1 MATETRTSE
10 QGNVFDA
17 SLVREFLLTAL
28 SRDPVSEA
36 VDEML
41 FEHVAEG
48 RSHIS
53 VVSESLKPFIEE
65 ILAVASS
72 EDWRYIAEVLVR
84 DAREA
89 LEDQVMTETDP
100 GYLRERLA
108 SILGGRDSVAR
119 YRVRWIVRQISRRV
133 GIGPAEVLANAQ
145 ADAGALKAAADQ
157 GVPSAPSIRS
167 DVKVIVTGEVASA
180 LIARAG
186 HPDRHGEGS
195 WPLRDG
201 TRTANPQRALTDAL
215 VTLAEGS
222 EAGAEQSSAP
232 PSAAPE
238 AADQSQAFVRPLTT
252 EEALG
257 LLRKGEKTEHPATR
271 ARAAVLLASNA
282 GHAPE
287 EIASRLDVVVLP
299 EVHKIIAEFNE
310 RGLAS
315 LDLPR

>member
-17 SLVREFLLTAL
+17 SLVREFLLMAL

-41 FEHVAEG
+41 FEHVVEG
-48 RSHIS
+48 RHHASVIS
-53 VVSESLKPFIEE
+53 ASLKPLIEE
-65 ILAVASS
+65 VLAVASS
-72 EDWRYIAEVLVR
+72 EDWRYITEDLVR

-89 LEDQVMTETDP
+89 LDDQVMTETDP
-100 GYLRERLA
+100 GHLRERLA
-108 SILGGRDSVAR
+108 TMFGSSDSVVR
-119 YRVRWIVRQISRRV
+119 CRMRWIVRQISRLV
-133 GIGPAEVLANAQ
+133 GIGRKEVLANAQ
-145 ADAGALKAAADQ
+145 ADADALKAAADQ
-157 GVPSAPSIRS
+157 GALSAPPIRS

-186 HPDRHGEGS
+186 RADRHGEGS

-222 EAGAEQSSAP
+222 EAVGAEQGGAP
-232 PSAAPE
+232 PVIPE
-238 AADQSQAFVRPLTT
+238 NADQSRAVVRPLAVG
-252 EEALG
+252 EAFA
-257 LLRKGEKTEHPATR
+257 LLEKGEEGQLPGTR
-271 ARAAVLLASNA
+271 MRVRVLLASNS
-282 GHAPE
+282 GITPE
-287 EIASRLDVVVLP
+287 EIASVLDVVLP
-299 EVHKIIAEFNE
+299 EVHKIIAEFNK

>member
-41 FEHVAEG
+41 FEHVVEG
-48 RSHIS
+48 RFHTSVIS
-53 VVSESLKPFIEE
+53 ASLKPLIEE
-65 ILAVASS
+65 VLAVASS
-72 EDWRYIAEVLVR
+72 EDWRYITDDLVR

-89 LEDQVMTETDP
+89 LGDQVMRETDP
-100 GYLRERLA
+100 GHLRERLA
-108 SILGGRDSVAR
+108 TMLGSSDSVVR
-119 YRVRWIVRQISRRV
+119 RRMRWIVRQISRVV
-133 GIGPAEVLANAQ
+133 GIGPEEVLADAQ
-145 ADAGALKAAADQ
+145 ADADALEAAAEQGAL
-157 GVPSAPSIRS
+157 GAPPIRS

-186 HPDRHGEGS
+186 RADRHGEGS

-222 EAGAEQSSAP
+222 EADEQGSAP
-232 PSAAPE
+232 TSAKPE
-238 AADQSQAFVRPLTT
+238 AADQPPAFVRALTAI
-252 EEALG
+252 EALA

-282 GHAPE
+282 GRTAE